1 MGRKDRKYSEN
12 TKKQSQEIVNR
23 KSSLNIYIPAFICF
37 MLAFMLYANTFKH
50 GFVLD
55 DYGAYADNWVVKKG
69 VEGIPII
76 LKTTYRYGVSLLTD
90 NLYRPF
96 SQIMFAVEWQLSPN
110 NPHLSHFVNVLFYA
124 LSCLLLFIVL
134 RKYLSKLH
142 PLIPLVI
149 TLLYAAHPIHTE
161 VVANI
166 KSRDEIMSFF
176 FLMLTLLL
184 LHNWFTKN
192 NRLSLITSLLMFFL
206 AFLSKEGVI
215 TMLFLFPVIGW
226 YLTDAKPKTII
237 SASLLLIIPAIL
249 YILIRQQ
256 ILSEYSSSS
265 SISYVDNFLLGI
277 PDAATRFA
285 STIMLLGK
293 YLLLSIFPYQLVSDY
308 SFNQIPIVGLG
319 NIGFIVSFLIYLSM
333 GIYVV
338 INFRKRNIIVF
349 GILFY
354 LITLSI
360 YSNILIPVGTSFGE
374 RFMFLPSLGLCI
386 AFVLLIAQWLKVG
399 ENKKQTEFELLKS
412 KPIFAGIIILI
423 LFAFSVKTVV
433 RAAEWKSQE
442 TLFEKDVKRSPNSAH
457 MRLYWGLT
465 LRDKA
470 MKEDDLQKRDAIMY
484 QAVAE
489 FDKGLSIYPTYPDC
503 YEQLGLAWY
512 RLKNNEKALYNY
524 EKALELNPTKAVTWS
539 NTGII
544 HFEQGNLQKA
554 MEVYKKAI
562 SLDPNYADAYFNMGS
577 VYGMLGKYD
586 EAIVEFKKCIQFD
599 PENSRA
605 HQFIGVTYQN
615 LKRPEEAKPWL
626 EKAKVLE
633 ERKAFL
639 KAKLK

>member
-1 MGRKDRKYSEN
+1 MSRKERKFSEN

-23 KSSLNIYIPAFICF
+23 KKSLNIYLAAFICF
-37 MLAFMLYANTFKH
+37 LLAFMLYANTFKH

-55 DYGAYADNWVVKKG
+55 DYGAYADNWVIKKG

-76 LKTTYRYGVSLLTD
+76 LKTTYRYGVNMLTD
-90 NLYRPF
+90 NLYRPL
-96 SQIMFAVEWQLSPN
+96 SQIMFAIEWQISPN
-110 NPHLSHFVNVLFYA
+110 NPHISHFVNVLFYA
-124 LSCLLLFIVL
+124 ISCLLLFIVL
-134 RKYLSKLH
+134 RKYLNKVH

-149 TLLYAAHPIHTE
+149 TLLYTAHPIHTE

-176 FLMLTLLL
+176 FLMLTLFL
-184 LHNWFTKN
+184 LHKWFTKN
-192 NRLSLITSLLMFFL
+192 NWLSLIASLFMFFL
-206 AFLSKEGVI
+206 SFLSKEGVI
-215 TMLFLFPVIGW
+215 TMLFLFPFIGW
-226 YLTDAKPKTII
+226 YFTDAKPKTII
-237 SASLLLIIPAIL
+237 SASLLLIIPALL
-249 YILIRQQ
+249 YIFIRQQ
-256 ILSEYSSSS
+256 IISEYSTSS
-265 SISYVDNFLLGI
+265 SISYVDNFLIGI

-293 YLLLSIFPYQLVSDY
+293 YLLLSVIPYQLVSDY
-308 SFNQIPIVGLG
+308 SYNQIPIVGIG
-319 NIGFIVSFLIYLSM
+319 NIGFIVSFLIYLAM
-333 GIYVV
+333 VIYAV
-338 INFRKRNIIVF
+338 INIRKKNIIVF

-374 RFMFLPSLGLCI
+374 RFLFLPTLGLCI
-386 AFVLLIAQWLKVG
+386 AFVFLIAQWLKVG
-399 ENKKQTEFELLKS
+399 TNIKQTELELLKS
-412 KPIFAGIIILI
+412 KPIFTGIVILI

-442 TLFEKDVKRSPNSAH
+442 TLFENDVKRSPNSAH

-470 MKEDDLQKRDAIMY
+470 MKEDDLQQRDVLMY
-484 QAVAE
+484 KAVAE
-489 FDKGLSIYPTYPDC
+489 FEKGLSIYPTYPDC

-512 RLKNNEKALYNY
+512 RLKNNEKALFNY
-524 EKALELNPTKAVTWS
+524 ENALKLNPTKAVTWS

-554 MEVYKKAI
+554 MDVYKKAI

-615 LKRPEEAKPWL
+615 LKRPDEAKPWL
-626 EKAKVLE
+626 EKAKILE
-633 ERKAFL
+633 ERKAIL